1 MAVPSAADQALTDRL
16 KAALAMV
23 DVRVVDHFI
32 VGKGTPYS
40 FAESGLL

>member
-1 MAVPSAADQALTDRL
+1 MTVPSAADHALTDRL